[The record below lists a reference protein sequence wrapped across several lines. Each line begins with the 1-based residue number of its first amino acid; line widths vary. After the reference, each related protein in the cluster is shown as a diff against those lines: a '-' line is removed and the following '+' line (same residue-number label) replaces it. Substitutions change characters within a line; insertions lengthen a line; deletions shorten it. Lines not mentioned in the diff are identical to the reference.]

1 MNTNDIVKTN
11 QDPIVVIGGTGQ
23 QGYAV
28 VTALLERGVPVR
40 ALVRGPAAAPARQLA
55 RAGAELLT
63 ADLDNR
69 DSLVNAFRGA
79 SAVFAMT
86 TFAGPRGTDGEVEHG
101 QAIGDAVRD
110 AGIDHV
116 VYSSVGGAERA
127 TGIPHFES
135 KRRVEERL
143 EALDTRVTFI
153 RPTFF
158 MDNFASFSRPVMDD
172 GALLVRLPMPGQV
185 PLQMVSVRDIG
196 RAAAAALL
204 DPDSVP
210 GGAIEIAGDELTG
223 EEIAAAFGQAR
234 GIPAQYEA
242 LPVDVLTNA
251 DQKKMFT
258 WFAKLPAYQADKDL
272 TRKLV
277 PNVQDLRTWL
287 KDHAR

>member
-234 GIPAQYEA
+234 GVPAQYEA

-258 WFAKLPAYQADKDL
+258 WFAKLPAYQADKEL

-287 KDHAR
+287 KDHA